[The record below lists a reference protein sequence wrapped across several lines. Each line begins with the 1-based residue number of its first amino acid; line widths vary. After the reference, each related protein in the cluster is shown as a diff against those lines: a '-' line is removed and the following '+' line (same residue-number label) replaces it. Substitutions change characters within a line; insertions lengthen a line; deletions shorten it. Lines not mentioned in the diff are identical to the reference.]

1 MKKLYAVLVVTI
13 IVLAA
18 SVVSCLFF
26 YSETEIDAEQ
36 PSLSI
41 VVQNAWA
48 RQLPPVAKNGAAY
61 LTLYNNGLT
70 DERLVS
76 MSSSISEMAML
87 HQNLVDEGM
96 NSMIH
101 VDELLIKAGQT
112 DTFKPGAY
120 HIMLMGLNETL
131 HQGQS
136 FVVTLNFEHAPSIKV
151 IVNII

>member
-1 MKKLYAVLVVTI
+1 MKKLFSVLVVAI

-18 SVVSCLFF
+18 SVVSCFF
-26 YSETEIDAEQ
+26 FNSESQIDAEQ
-36 PSLSI
+36 PGPSI

-48 RQLPPVAKNGAAY
+48 RQLPPVASNGAAY
-61 LTLYNNGLT
+61 LTLYNGGLT
-70 DERLVS
+70 DDRLVS
-76 MSSSISEMAML
+76 MSSSIADIAML

-96 NSMIH
+96 SSMVH

-112 DTFKPGAY
+112 VTFKPGAY

-131 HQGQS
+131 LQGQS
-136 FVVTLNFEHAPSIKV
+136 FVVSLNFEHSPSIKV